1 MGGLVSLPVR
11 CRQRFC
17 CLLSFWTE
25 EKASS
30 SAYRKEIV
38 SHVMNTYARLPVA
51 FASGKGAYLT
61 DTDGKEY
68 LDGLTGLAVVGLGH
82 ADPTVAAAISAQAE
96 TLTHTSNL
104 YEIPSQSRLADR
116 LCGISGMEKVFFA
129 NSGAEANEA
138 AIKLARLK
146 GSKAGLKNPSVLVM
160 DGSFHGRTMAT
171 LTATGNRKVHA
182 GFEPLLSGFARAPF
196 DDVEAVQQIADNNP
210 EVVALLV
217 EPVLGE
223 GGIYIAGDGYLEAL
237 RKICDEHGW
246 LMMLDEIQ
254 TGNGRTGKY
263 FAYQHTDILPDVLTT
278 AKGLGNGMPIGV
290 CLARGEAAELFVPGN
305 HGSTFGG
312 NPLACAAGNAVLDV
326 MERDDLINRAA
337 DLGDRML
344 NKLRTELAGSN
355 RVKEIRGLGL
365 MLAVELNEDAPNL
378 VTDAMAQGVL
388 INVTQ
393 GNIVRML
400 PPLTL
405 TDTEADKLV
414 DTVVELIR
422 D

>member
-1 MGGLVSLPVR
+1 
-11 CRQRFC
+11 
-17 CLLSFWTE
+17 
-25 EKASS
+25 
-30 SAYRKEIV
+30 
-38 SHVMNTYARLPVA
+38 MNTYARLPVA

-61 DTDGKEY
+61 DTEGKQY
-68 LDGLTGLAVVGLGH
+68 LDGLTGLAVVGVGH
-82 ADPTVAAAISAQAE
+82 ANDAVAEAIAHQAS

-104 YEIPSQSRLADR
+104 YEIPTQSRLADR
-116 LCGISGMEKVFFA
+116 LCALSGMEKVFFG

-146 GSKAGLKNPSVLVM
+146 GNNQGIKQPCVLVV

-182 GFEPLLSGFARAPF
+182 GFEPLLSGFVRAPYN
-196 DDVEAVQQIADNNP
+196 DVEAVQQIAENNKN
-210 EVVALLV
+210 VVALLV

-223 GGIYIAGDGYLEAL
+223 GGIVIPDPGYLNAL
-237 RKICDEHGW
+237 RQICDAHGW

-263 FAYQHTDILPDVLTT
+263 FAYQHTNCLPDVVTT

-312 NPLACAAGNAVLDV
+312 NPMACAAGNAVLD
-326 MERDDLINRAA
+326 EIEAHQLCDRAA
-337 DLGDRML
+337 ELGARIL
-344 NKLRTELAGSN
+344 AQFREGLAGDN
-355 RVKEIRGLGL
+355 RIKDIRGLGL
-365 MLAVELNEDAPNL
+365 MLAIEFNDDIGHLVQAGLDA
-378 VTDAMAQGVL
+378 GVL

-393 GNIVRML
+393 GNILRLL
-400 PPLTL
+400 PPLIL
-405 TDTEADKLV
+405 SDAEAD
-414 DTVVELIR
+414 ELADR
-422 D
+422 VMSLL